1 ITFTVSLTNTADHDV
16 TVAYHLVNGTAVA
29 GSDFT
34 DGSGGTVTIL
44 AGHTSADISVSVLND
59 SVFESP
65 EAFTAVLDSATYD
78 KGGANQTALSITDT
92 TGTGN
97 IADNDQPT
105 VAIADG
111 APNPTTEGGTIT
123 FTVSLTNTADHDVT
137 VAYHLVN
144 GTAVAGSD
152 FTDGSGGTVTIL
164 AGHTSADIS
173 VSVLND
179 SVFESPEAFTA
190 VLDSATYDK
199 GGANQTALSITD
211 TTGTGNIADNDTSTW
226 SISGSASV
234 TEGNAASYTLHLAGA
249 LQTGETATINLA
261 LADISTTSADYAN
274 FAAAVTAAIGSRT
287 DLAFNS
293 GTGTLTFTGTGSPM
307 SDLVIS
313 LGTVNDTALEDN
325 EQFKVSLA
333 SPGSGTGSS
342 IALDPTHASVTT
354 TIIDNDPKAG
364 AAITLEVNEAALST
378 GSNPSLTTETDNTP
392 SLSFSASGFN
402 LTSFAFSND
411 LSGLQTDLNGDGT
424 QDIFWHWDSG
434 TQISG
439 YLDAANTVL
448 ADRLTLSAPAS
459 IAADTSGSVPVT
471 ETLSAAV
478 KNPNGNGAQVNS
490 LGHVDVVATDT

>member
-111 APNPTTEGGTIT
+111 APNPTTEGGTVT

-211 TTGTGNIADNDTSTW
+211 TTGTGNIADNDQPTVAIADGAPNPT
-226 SISGSASV
+226 
-234 TEGNAASYTLHLAGA
+234 TEGGTVTFTVSLTNTADHDVTVAYHLVNGTAVAGSDFTDGSGGTVTILAGH
-249 LQTGETATINLA
+249 TS
-261 LADISTTSADYAN
+261 ADISVSVLNDSVFESPEAFTAVLDSATYDKGGAN
-274 FAAAVTAAIGSRT
+274 QTALSIT
-287 DLAFNS
+287 D
-293 GTGTLTFTGTGSPM
+293 TTGTG
-307 SDLVIS
+307 
-313 LGTVNDTALEDN
+313 N
-325 EQFKVSLA
+325 
-333 SPGSGTGSS
+333 
-342 IALDPTHASVTT
+342 IA
-354 TIIDNDPKAG
+354 DND
-364 AAITLEVNEAALST
+364 
-378 GSNPSLTTETDNTP
+378 
-392 SLSFSASGFN
+392 
-402 LTSFAFSND
+402 
-411 LSGLQTDLNGDGT
+411 Q
-424 QDIFWHWDSG
+424 
-434 TQISG
+434 
-439 YLDAANTVL
+439 
-448 ADRLTLSAPAS
+448 
-459 IAADTSGSVPVT
+459 
-471 ETLSAAV
+471 
-478 KNPNGNGAQVNS
+478 
-490 LGHVDVVATDT
+490 